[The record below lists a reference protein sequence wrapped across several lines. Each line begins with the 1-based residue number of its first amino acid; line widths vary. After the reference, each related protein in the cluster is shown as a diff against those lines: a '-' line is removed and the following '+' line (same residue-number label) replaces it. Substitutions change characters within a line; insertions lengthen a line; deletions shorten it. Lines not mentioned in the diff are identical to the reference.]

1 MELLTARWFR
11 RAGLRSR
18 YTPRTALVG
27 FTLQLPL
34 LLLLLLRGA
43 TVPGGSQCCS
53 GPGSGIPGKDVCAYL
68 SEMFENVVIRKVNN
82 NNKCLRPAGVCVDG
96 QTAATCI

>member
-1 MELLTARWFR
+1 MELLIARWFR
-11 RAGLRSR
+11 RWLRSR
-18 YTPRTALVG
+18 CTPGTALVG
-27 FTLQLPL
+27 FTLLLPL
-34 LLLLLLRGA
+34 LLLKGA

-68 SEMFENVVIRKVNN
+68 CEMFENVVIRKVNN